1 MQRILESVYE
11 FHIIIII
18 KNIGYY
24 CDMISDSLGHGGV
37 RGERQFP
44 PYKDFSNILL
54 YNVNG
59 MDKPIFDIIKFMY
72 AIRDT
77 FFIHS

>member
-1 MQRILESVYE
+1 MQE
-11 FHIIIII
+11 
-18 KNIGYY
+18 
-24 CDMISDSLGHGGV
+24 HGGV
-37 RGERQFP
+37 RGEARFP

-59 MDKPIFDIIKFMY
+59 MDKPIFGIIKFMY
-72 AIRDT
+72 AICDS